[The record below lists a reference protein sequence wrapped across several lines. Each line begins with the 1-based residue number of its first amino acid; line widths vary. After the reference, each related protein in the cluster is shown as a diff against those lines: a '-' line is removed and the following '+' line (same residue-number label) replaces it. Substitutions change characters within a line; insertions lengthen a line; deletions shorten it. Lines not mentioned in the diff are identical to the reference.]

1 MLLPC
6 LRSDFSIQPRTTIQP
21 PEQRSPPTLMQL
33 HNIPVAVLRCNPQ
46 SCQSILVCCIFALSP
61 IRMELRS
68 IEPSQSHMGFMA
80 FMCPMT
86 HMHCSI
92 LLEVKGLKFK
102 VWGGWSWHSRA
113 DRQPTGWCKAAR
125 WKQEWPPD
133 GYDLLMQNKPN
144 RELYSLAKRA
154 GLTKRHCEEVC
165 FSIDVWATRRGGNNL
180 L

>member
-102 VWGGWSWHSRA
+102 VWVA
-113 DRQPTGWCKAAR
+113 DPDIPEPIANPQDGVKQHDGNKNDLQTAMIFWCKTS
-125 WKQEWPPD
+125 QIVNST
-133 GYDLLMQNKPN
+133 LLPN
-144 RELYSLAKRA
+144 EP
-154 GLTKRHCEEVC
+154 G
-165 FSIDVWATRRGGNNL
+165 
-180 L
+180 